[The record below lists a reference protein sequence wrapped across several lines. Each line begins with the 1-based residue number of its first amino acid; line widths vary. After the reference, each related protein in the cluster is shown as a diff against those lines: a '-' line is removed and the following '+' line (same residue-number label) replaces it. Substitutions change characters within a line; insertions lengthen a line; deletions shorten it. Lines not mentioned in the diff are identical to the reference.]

1 MNNINEIIVP
11 DIPELSLSINS
22 FVTDTK
28 DYSLRGSHFHK
39 ELEIFR
45 IDEGSMLFCA
55 DKIKLDVHKGNII
68 FINPFCIHEFKVN
81 SNKCKATYFQIDLQP
96 YINEFFNTEDYILF
110 NFIHNQYS
118 DKFKIFSSDKI
129 NDIINSIENEIT
141 KKEDFY
147 DVQVK
152 SYIYQLIVHLLRY
165 NLVPNHK
172 KLYNKSVDKLL
183 PVINYINDNIDKK
196 LTLNELC
203 DLLHIDKYYFCKL
216 FKQAMVS
223 TLTEY
228 VNFTRMHKAEQLL
241 INQNKSISEIALECG
256 FSSPQYFNKLFKKIN
271 GVSPSYYKKLFSK
284 S

>member
-45 IDEGSMLFCA
+45 IDEGSMIFCA

-172 KLYNKSVDKLL
+172 K
-183 PVINYINDNIDKK
+183 
-196 LTLNELC
+196 TL
-203 DLLHIDKYYFCKL
+203 
-216 FKQAMVS
+216 
-223 TLTEY
+223 
-228 VNFTRMHKAEQLL
+228 
-241 INQNKSISEIALECG
+241 
-256 FSSPQYFNKLFKKIN
+256 
-271 GVSPSYYKKLFSK
+271 
-284 S
+284 